1 MSIYAQYQIRA
12 GDEDQDSDLILHDTV
27 SYARHVLV
35 HIDEV
40 VHCCERTVQR
50 LVLLIQMMQVGARVG
65 DRLHLW
71 IDRPIVVDVLGLLDL
86 ENTLE
91 PLGNTPNALFFF
103 IFLGGG
109 VYWMFVQRKLNK
121 KAESDPDQIK

>member
-1 MSIYAQYQIRA
+1 MNWLLYPV
-12 GDEDQDSDLILHDTV
+12 SDFLTW
-27 SYARHVLV
+27 
-35 HIDEV
+35 
-40 VHCCERTVQR
+40 
-50 LVLLIQMMQVGARVG
+50 MF
-65 DRLHLW
+65 
-71 IDRPIVVDVLGLLDL
+71 

>member
-1 MSIYAQYQIRA
+1 MNW
-12 GDEDQDSDLILHDTV
+12 
-27 SYARHVLV
+27 
-35 HIDEV
+35 
-40 VHCCERTVQR
+40 
-50 LVLLIQMMQVGARVG
+50 LLYPVRDFLTWMF
-65 DRLHLW
+65 
-71 IDRPIVVDVLGLLDL
+71 

-91 PLGNTPNALFFF
+91 PLGNTPNTLFIF

>member
-1 MSIYAQYQIRA
+1 MNW
-12 GDEDQDSDLILHDTV
+12 
-27 SYARHVLV
+27 
-35 HIDEV
+35 
-40 VHCCERTVQR
+40 
-50 LVLLIQMMQVGARVG
+50 LLYPVRDFLTWMF
-65 DRLHLW
+65 
-71 IDRPIVVDVLGLLDL
+71 

-103 IFLGGG
+103 NLLGGG

>member
-1 MSIYAQYQIRA
+1 MNW
-12 GDEDQDSDLILHDTV
+12 
-27 SYARHVLV
+27 
-35 HIDEV
+35 
-40 VHCCERTVQR
+40 
-50 LVLLIQMMQVGARVG
+50 LLYPVRDFLTWMF
-65 DRLHLW
+65 
-71 IDRPIVVDVLGLLDL
+71 

-109 VYWMFVQRKLNK
+109 VYWMFVQRKLIK

>member
-1 MSIYAQYQIRA
+1 MIW
-12 GDEDQDSDLILHDTV
+12 
-27 SYARHVLV
+27 
-35 HIDEV
+35 
-40 VHCCERTVQR
+40 
-50 LVLLIQMMQVGARVG
+50 LLSPVRDFLTWMF
-65 DRLHLW
+65 
-71 IDRPIVVDVLGLLDL
+71 

-91 PLGNTPNALFFF
+91 PLGNTPNTLFFF

>member
-1 MSIYAQYQIRA
+1 MNW
-12 GDEDQDSDLILHDTV
+12 
-27 SYARHVLV
+27 
-35 HIDEV
+35 
-40 VHCCERTVQR
+40 
-50 LVLLIQMMQVGARVG
+50 LLYPVRDFLTWMF
-65 DRLHLW
+65 
-71 IDRPIVVDVLGLLDL
+71 

-91 PLGNTPNALFFF
+91 PLGNTRNALFFF